1 MSDASTRDYAEQSI
15 AQGSQSF
22 AAAAKLFDART
33 REDVVKLYAWCRH
46 CDDVVDGQVLGHGKT
61 VSQQTQQERL
71 AELTEATLAALDGAA
86 TRHPA
91 FAGLRDIAERHEL
104 PRALPLA
111 HLEGFRADVEH
122 RSYQTLPDLMTYC
135 YGVAGVVGIM
145 MADIMGVRDPRVLDR
160 ACDLGLAF
168 QLTNISRDIVEDAE
182 NGRIYVPLAWL
193 EEAGIAPDAV
203 AVALPENRV
212 ALASVA
218 RRLVEAA
225 EPYYASARIG
235 IGALPL
241 RSATAIATALGVY
254 RAIGQEVVRLGPDAW
269 DQRVSTSKTQKA
281 GFAARGVVDAV
292 QSRLRSSAQP
302 RDPALW
308 QRPSI
313 TGDET

>member
-46 CDDVVDGQVLGHGKT
+46 CDDVVDGQMLGHGKT

-86 TRHPA
+86 ARHPA
-91 FAGLRDIAERHEL
+91 FAGLRDIAERREL

-203 AVALPENRV
+203 ALPENRV

-235 IGALPL
+235 IGALRL

-292 QSRLRSSAQP
+292 QSRLRSGEP
-302 RDPALW
+302 RDAALW

-313 TGDET
+313 NGDEA

>member
-1 MSDASTRDYAEQSI
+1 MSVASIRDYAEQSI

-61 VSQQTQQERL
+61 VSHQTQQERL
-71 AELTEATLAALDGAA
+71 AELTEATLAALDGAP

-104 PRALPLA
+104 PSALPLA
-111 HLEGFRADVEH
+111 HLEGFRADVEG
-122 RSYQTLPDLMTYC
+122 RRYITLPDLMTYC

-168 QLTNISRDIVEDAE
+168 QLTNIARDIVEDAE

-193 EEAGIAPDAV
+193 EDAGIAPDAV
-203 AVALPENRV
+203 ALPENRT

-218 RRLVEAA
+218 RRLVDAA

-254 RAIGQEVVRLGPDAW
+254 RAIGQEVVKRGPRAW
-269 DQRVSTSKTQKA
+269 DERVSTSKAQKA
-281 GFAARGVVDAV
+281 GFAAKGIADAA
-292 QSRLRSSAQP
+292 QSRMRLSKP
-302 RDPALW
+302 RDPRLW
-308 QRPSI
+308 QRPAIS
-313 TGDET
+313 TNES